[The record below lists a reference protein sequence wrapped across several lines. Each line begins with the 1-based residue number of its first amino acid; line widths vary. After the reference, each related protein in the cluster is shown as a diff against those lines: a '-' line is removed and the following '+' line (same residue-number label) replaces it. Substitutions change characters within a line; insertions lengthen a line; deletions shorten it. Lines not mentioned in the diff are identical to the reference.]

1 MSTINK
7 GDIYYA
13 SLDPIV
19 GSEQNGTR
27 PVVIIQ
33 NDIGNK
39 YSPTVLVAP
48 LTSRVKSKPH
58 LPTHVL
64 VKSEHIKH
72 NSIVLLEQI
81 RVLDKSRLMQEIVI
95 YADKCSVEEEVTR
108 LRSHISQLRELI
120 SSEEP
125 TGKKMDFLIQE
136 MNRET
141 NTIGSKANNLEIT
154 NRVVDIKTILEDIR
168 EQIQNIE

>member
-1 MSTINK
+1 MNTINK

-48 LTSRVKSKPH
+48 LTSKVKSKPH

-81 RVLDKSRLMQEIVI
+81 RVLDKSRLISYVDTLTKEEI
-95 YADKCSVEEEVTR
+95 
-108 LRSHISQLRELI
+108 
-120 SSEEP
+120 
-125 TGKKMDFLIQE
+125 KKLD
-136 MNRET
+136 
-141 NTIGSKANNLEIT
+141 IGIIKSFNMTDECFNDAN
-154 NRVVDIKTILEDIR
+154 ILF
-168 EQIQNIE
+168 

>member
-1 MSTINK
+1 MNTINK

-27 PVVIIQ
+27 PVVVIQ

-48 LTSRVKSKPH
+48 LTSKVKSKH
-58 LPTHVL
+58 NLPTHVL

-81 RVLDKSRLMQEIVI
+81 RVLDKSRLISYVDTLTKEEI
-95 YADKCSVEEEVTR
+95 
-108 LRSHISQLRELI
+108 
-120 SSEEP
+120 
-125 TGKKMDFLIQE
+125 KKLD
-136 MNRET
+136 
-141 NTIGSKANNLEIT
+141 IGIIKSFNITDECFNDAN
-154 NRVVDIKTILEDIR
+154 ILF
-168 EQIQNIE
+168 

>member
-48 LTSRVKSKPH
+48 LTSKIKSKPN

-64 VKSEHIKH
+64 VKSERIKY

-81 RVLDKSRLMQEIVI
+81 RVLDKSRLISYVDTLTKEEIKKLDI
-95 YADKCSVEEEVTR
+95 GIIKSFNITGECFTDAD
-108 LRSHISQLRELI
+108 
-120 SSEEP
+120 
-125 TGKKMDFLIQE
+125 
-136 MNRET
+136 
-141 NTIGSKANNLEIT
+141 
-154 NRVVDIKTILEDIR
+154 ILF
-168 EQIQNIE
+168 

>member
-1 MSTINK
+1 MNTINK

-48 LTSRVKSKPH
+48 LTSKVKSKHH

-64 VKSEHIKH
+64 VKSERIKY

-81 RVLDKSRLMQEIVI
+81 RVLDKSRLISYVDTLTKEEI
-95 YADKCSVEEEVTR
+95 
-108 LRSHISQLRELI
+108 
-120 SSEEP
+120 
-125 TGKKMDFLIQE
+125 KKLD
-136 MNRET
+136 
-141 NTIGSKANNLEIT
+141 IGIIKSFNITCECFNDAN
-154 NRVVDIKTILEDIR
+154 ILF
-168 EQIQNIE
+168 

>member
-1 MSTINK
+1 MNTINK

-48 LTSRVKSKPH
+48 LTSKIKSKPN

-64 VKSEHIKH
+64 VKSEPIKH

-81 RVLDKSRLMQEIVI
+81 RVLDKSRLISYVDTLTKEEIRKLDI
-95 YADKCSVEEEVTR
+95 GIIKSFNITGECFADS
-108 LRSHISQLRELI
+108 
-120 SSEEP
+120 
-125 TGKKMDFLIQE
+125 
-136 MNRET
+136 
-141 NTIGSKANNLEIT
+141 
-154 NRVVDIKTILEDIR
+154 DILF
-168 EQIQNIE
+168 

>member
-48 LTSRVKSKPH
+48 LTSKVKSKH
-58 LPTHVL
+58 NLPTHVL
-64 VKSEHIKH
+64 VKSERIKY

-81 RVLDKSRLMQEIVI
+81 RVLDKSRLISYVDTLTKEEIKKLDI
-95 YADKCSVEEEVTR
+95 GIIKSFNITGECFNDAD
-108 LRSHISQLRELI
+108 
-120 SSEEP
+120 
-125 TGKKMDFLIQE
+125 
-136 MNRET
+136 
-141 NTIGSKANNLEIT
+141 
-154 NRVVDIKTILEDIR
+154 ILF
-168 EQIQNIE
+168 

>member
-1 MSTINK
+1 MNTINK

-48 LTSRVKSKPH
+48 LTSKVKSKRN

-64 VKSEHIKH
+64 IDSNHIKR

-81 RVLDKSRLMQEIVI
+81 RVLDKSRLISYVDTLTKEEIKKLDI
-95 YADKCSVEEEVTR
+95 GIIKSFN
-108 LRSHISQLRELI
+108 I
-120 SSEEP
+120 
-125 TGKKMDFLIQE
+125 TGECFND
-136 MNRET
+136 
-141 NTIGSKANNLEIT
+141 AN
-154 NRVVDIKTILEDIR
+154 ILF
-168 EQIQNIE
+168 

>member
-1 MSTINK
+1 MNTINK

-48 LTSRVKSKPH
+48 LTSKVKSKPH

-81 RVLDKSRLMQEIVI
+81 RVLDKSRLISYVDTLTKEEIKKLDI
-95 YADKCSVEEEVTR
+95 GIIKSFN
-108 LRSHISQLRELI
+108 I
-120 SSEEP
+120 
-125 TGKKMDFLIQE
+125 TGECFND
-136 MNRET
+136 
-141 NTIGSKANNLEIT
+141 AN
-154 NRVVDIKTILEDIR
+154 ILF
-168 EQIQNIE
+168 

>member
-1 MSTINK
+1 MNTINK

-81 RVLDKSRLMQEIVI
+81 RVLDKSRLISYVDTLTKEEIRKLDI
-95 YADKCSVEEEVTR
+95 GIIKSFNITGECFNDAD
-108 LRSHISQLRELI
+108 
-120 SSEEP
+120 
-125 TGKKMDFLIQE
+125 
-136 MNRET
+136 
-141 NTIGSKANNLEIT
+141 
-154 NRVVDIKTILEDIR
+154 ILF
-168 EQIQNIE
+168 

>member
-1 MSTINK
+1 MNTINK

-48 LTSRVKSKPH
+48 LTSKIKSKPH

-81 RVLDKSRLMQEIVI
+81 RVLDKSRLISYVDTLTKEEIRKLDI
-95 YADKCSVEEEVTR
+95 GIIKSFNITGECFTDAD
-108 LRSHISQLRELI
+108 
-120 SSEEP
+120 
-125 TGKKMDFLIQE
+125 
-136 MNRET
+136 
-141 NTIGSKANNLEIT
+141 
-154 NRVVDIKTILEDIR
+154 ILF
-168 EQIQNIE
+168 

>member
-1 MSTINK
+1 MNTISK

-81 RVLDKSRLMQEIVI
+81 RVLDKSRLISYVDTLTKEEIKKLDI
-95 YADKCSVEEEVTR
+95 GIIKSFN
-108 LRSHISQLRELI
+108 I
-120 SSEEP
+120 
-125 TGKKMDFLIQE
+125 TGECFND
-136 MNRET
+136 
-141 NTIGSKANNLEIT
+141 AN
-154 NRVVDIKTILEDIR
+154 ILF
-168 EQIQNIE
+168 

>member
-48 LTSRVKSKPH
+48 LTSKIKSKPN

-81 RVLDKSRLMQEIVI
+81 RVLDKSRLISYVDTLTKEEIRKLDI
-95 YADKCSVEEEVTR
+95 GIIKSFNITGECFTDAD
-108 LRSHISQLRELI
+108 
-120 SSEEP
+120 
-125 TGKKMDFLIQE
+125 
-136 MNRET
+136 
-141 NTIGSKANNLEIT
+141 
-154 NRVVDIKTILEDIR
+154 ILF
-168 EQIQNIE
+168 

>member
-1 MSTINK
+1 MNTISK

-48 LTSRVKSKPH
+48 LTSKVKSKRN

-64 VKSEHIKH
+64 IDSNHIKR

-81 RVLDKSRLMQEIVI
+81 RVLDKSRLISYVDTLTKEEIRKLDI
-95 YADKCSVEEEVTR
+95 GIIKSFNITGECFTDAD
-108 LRSHISQLRELI
+108 
-120 SSEEP
+120 
-125 TGKKMDFLIQE
+125 
-136 MNRET
+136 
-141 NTIGSKANNLEIT
+141 
-154 NRVVDIKTILEDIR
+154 ILF
-168 EQIQNIE
+168 